1 MMPVA
6 LFLQRLPWRIIG
18 PAIGVLLAIWAAY
31 SWAHGRGVQ
40 KERARLTPQLEM
52 CRGNL
57 ATVRDGLA
65 EQNAA
70 IEALRVDERKARQEQ
85 QEAVRKGA
93 VITGRVAPHRPALE
107 AVRTTEGLRVTPE
120 AVQRVWEGL

>member
-1 MMPVA
+1 MPA
-6 LFLQRLPWRIIG
+6 LAILRRIPWRIIG
-18 PAIGVLLAIWAAY
+18 PTIGVLLAIWAAY

-40 KERARLTPQLEM
+40 KERARLTPQLEL
-52 CRGNL
+52 CRDNL

-65 EQNAA
+65 AQNDA
-70 IEALRVDERKARQEQ
+70 IEALRVDERKARQAQ

-93 VITGRVAPHRPALE
+93 AIVGRVAPHRPALE

-120 AVQRVWEGL
+120 AVQNVWSGL